1 MSLHLYMQPE
11 WWTRMPE
18 QPQPG
23 SPGAGS
29 GEPGV
34 SISSV
39 FQEGTWVVIQQD
51 DAKKPIPRY
60 EQGAALLGSQLYV
73 LGGHYGELGLTVV
86 FQLKMDM
93 CS

>member
-1 MSLHLYMQPE
+1 
-11 WWTRMPE
+11 MPE
-18 QPQPG
+18 ARAADPG
-23 SPGAGS
+23 EGA
-29 GEPGV
+29 EDAGV

-73 LGGHYGELGLTVV
+73 MGGHYGR
-86 FQLKMDM
+86 
-93 CS
+93 

>member
-1 MSLHLYMQPE
+1 MVVAEHVAPIICLQPE
-11 WWTRMPE
+11 WWNRMPAAAADE
-18 QPQPG
+18 G
-23 SPGAGS
+23 LSVEDA
-29 GEPGV
+29 GV

-73 LGGHYGELGLTVV
+73 MGGHYGKPL
-86 FQLKMDM
+86 
-93 CS
+93 S

>member
-1 MSLHLYMQPE
+1 
-11 WWTRMPE
+11 MPE

-23 SPGAGS
+23 SPGAAAAG

-60 EQGAALLGSQLYV
+60 EQGTALLGSHLYV
-73 LGGHYGELGLTVV
+73 LGGHYGACCCLGCGWAGVEWL
-86 FQLKMDM
+86 
-93 CS
+93 

>member
-1 MSLHLYMQPE
+1 M
-11 WWTRMPE
+11 
-18 QPQPG
+18 
-23 SPGAGS
+23 S

-73 LGGHYGELGLTVV
+73 LGGHYGACCNRPKFCCFFFSAVV
-86 FQLKMDM
+86 ED
-93 CS
+93 